1 MENVVLFPISLA
13 ELTNQIENSVK
24 KAISSI
30 TINIPKAE
38 KPEDRLITRKE
49 LSELLD
55 ISLVTIHQ
63 RMKDGKLPFYK
74 NGRRVYFKY
83 DEVIKSV
90 CKPE

>member
-1 MENVVLFPISLA
+1 MENMVLFPISLA
-13 ELTNQIENSVK
+13 ELTNQIENSVR
-24 KAISSI
+24 KAFSNL

-38 KPEDRLITRKE
+38 RQEDRLLTRKE

-83 DEVIKSV
+83 NEVIQSMCKS
-90 CKPE
+90 E